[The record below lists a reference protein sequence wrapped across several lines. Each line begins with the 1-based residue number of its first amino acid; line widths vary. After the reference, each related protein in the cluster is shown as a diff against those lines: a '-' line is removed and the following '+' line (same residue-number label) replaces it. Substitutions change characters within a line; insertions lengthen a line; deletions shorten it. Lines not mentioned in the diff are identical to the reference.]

1 MQKDCKSKDKF
12 IPKNKYLAIIPARS
26 GSKRLPNKNILP
38 LAGHPL
44 ISYTINSVK
53 NLSNLIDHVFT
64 TDDENIREIAL
75 SYGAFAP
82 FIRPKYLA
90 GDDITNYDVMSH
102 AINYLET
109 QFSKD
114 YDAYILLQPTSP
126 FRSALDIVN
135 SIKEFEKGNC
145 PTLASV
151 KGPYFKRHH
160 IIKEISSKENSKLIN
175 VGKHKPI
182 YIYNASIYITSKE
195 YFFSKKKIHNSPES
209 FYVMNEYSIDI
220 DTKEDYDI
228 ANLIF
233 ERVNKNQLNRDI

>member
-1 MQKDCKSKDKF
+1 MKKELNDIDKF
-12 IPKNKYLAIIPARS
+12 VPKNKYLAVIPARS

-38 LAGHPL
+38 LGGHPL

-53 NLSNLIDHVFT
+53 ILSNLIDHIFT

-75 SYGAFAP
+75 SYGAFSP
-82 FIRPKYLA
+82 FIRPKNLA
-90 GDDITNYDVMSH
+90 GDNITNYDVMIH

-109 QFSKD
+109 KFSKD

-135 SIKEFEKGNC
+135 SIKEFEKGDC

-151 KGPYFKRHH
+151 KGPFFKRHK
-160 IIKEISSKENSKLIN
+160 IIKELSSKDTSKLVN
-175 VGKHKPI
+175 VGNHKPI

-195 YFFSKKKIHNSPES
+195 YFFSNRKIHNSPES
-209 FYVMNEYSIDI
+209 YYIMNEYAIDI

-233 ERVNKNQLNRDI
+233 ERVNKNYLNKN